1 MNVAIP
7 NPESPLLNLG
17 VSPPTPPSRRYPRSR
32 RRIRIF
38 LIVIAAFFLFDYGLS
53 ILLESGW
60 LHRSLTLRLE
70 AAFGRPV
77 EVSHYSF
84 SLLEGPRLE
93 ANYITVGE
101 DPRFGHEYFLR
112 ADQVAVSPRWSA
124 LFRGKIELG
133 ALSITRPSLNL
144 VRLPDGEWNL
154 ESWLPRPRA
163 ALPPAPGTYRPS
175 ARPARLEVS
184 GGRIDFK
191 EGNNKLPFAF
201 VAVEGTVQQTSA
213 GSWRLDLRA
222 QPFRAAVDVQQ
233 AGELSLSGVVGG
245 TSSRLRPASLELDWD
260 AASLS
265 DVLRLF
271 RGDDYGMRGFL
282 SLQLKAQ
289 THGYD
294 WNFSSAAQFRRLHR
308 WDLPLRPDDPAANL
322 NVQAAWHPSDAR
334 LELTRA
340 VMEMPRSS
348 IYAAGMM
355 TFTPAQTPEQASIKD
370 EHLKITSRSLVF
382 ADVLSWYRAF
392 HRNVAEQL
400 EVHGSASLD
409 LTLAGWPPRIE
420 NGEIDSV
427 GAEADGGSTPVQMR
441 MEKASLTF
449 LPNSVTLQPV
459 VLSVGAGNGV
469 FRLQASMSRAP
480 EWHSLWKLGGR
491 TPEVRSLFDAAEA
504 WGFNLPP
511 GWLLDGPVEC
521 DLQWTGNPW
530 PALHKRSGV
539 ITLNGLKVHA
549 PFLNRDITQ
558 VKASIDLSPQGDKVQ
573 LASANAFAADWHGSL
588 QRTLATGDW
597 SFTLSASQ
605 LSAAEMD
612 RWLNPERRE
621 NLVDRLL
628 PFLASQPQPPQPMPI
643 WLRGRGALSI
653 GQFALS
659 SFQFRQLHA
668 DASVDGRHL
677 SLTNAQAGFYGGT
690 LSGSMALDLSPDPTY
705 NVVAQFRD
713 VNLGLLAARTFS
725 LSDLFAGA
733 ASGQIRLAAKG
744 LGRDAL
750 LRSLACQGNARV
762 LSAAYNAMDLMESVQ
777 ASVRRPGVTTFPR
790 AAAVFSC
797 ANGRVS
803 FSRLQLQSPRG
814 DFAAS
819 GYVDFDRRIAFEILP
834 ASADPPPGSDPVIA
848 PVSPA
853 VYRLEG
859 SLNAPQIV
867 RVKSGTTVHP

>member
-1 MNVAIP
+1 MSVAIP
-7 NPESPLLNLG
+7 NRESLLPNVG
-17 VSPPTPPSRRYPRSR
+17 ASSQAPAPRRSPRSR

-38 LIVIAAFFLFDYGLS
+38 LIVVAALFLFDYGLS

-84 SLLEGPRLE
+84 GLLEGPRLE

-101 DPRFGHEYFLR
+101 DPRFGGEYFLR
-112 ADQVAVSPRWSA
+112 ADQVAVSLRWSA
-124 LFRGKIELG
+124 LLRGKIELG

-163 ALPPAPGTYRPS
+163 ALPLAPATYRPS
-175 ARPARLEVS
+175 ARPARIEVS

-191 EGNNKLPFAF
+191 EGDNKLPFAF
-201 VAVEGTVQQTSA
+201 VGVEGTVQQAPA

-245 TSSRLRPASLELDWD
+245 TSSRLRPASLELNWD

-271 RGDDYGMRGFL
+271 RGYDYGMRGLL

-308 WDLPLRPDDPAANL
+308 WNLPLRQDDPATNL
-322 NVQAAWHPSDAR
+322 LVQATWHPSDAR

-348 IYAAGMM
+348 IHATGTM
-355 TFTPAQTPEQASIKD
+355 TFTPAPTAEQASIKD
-370 EHLKITSRSLVF
+370 EHLEITSRSLVL
-382 ADVLSWYRAF
+382 ADALSWYRAF

-420 NGEIDSV
+420 TGEIAST
-427 GAEADGGSTPVQMR
+427 GAEADGGSTPLQMR

-459 VLSVGAGNGV
+459 VFSVGARNGD

-480 EWHSLWKLGGR
+480 DWHSLWKLGGR

-504 WGFNLPP
+504 LGFNLPP

-521 DLQWTGNPW
+521 DLQWAGNPW
-530 PALHKRSGV
+530 PVLHKQSGT
-539 ITLNGLKVHA
+539 ITLSGLKIHA

-558 VKASIDLSPQGDKVQ
+558 VKAAIDLTPQGDKVQ
-573 LASANAFAADWHGSL
+573 LASANAFATDWRGSL
-588 QRTLATGDW
+588 QRTAATGEW

-612 RWLNPERRE
+612 RWLNPQRRE
-621 NLVDRLL
+621 NLLDRIL
-628 PFLASQPQPPQPMPI
+628 PFLASQPRVQPMPI
-643 WLRGRGALSI
+643 WLRGRGTLSI

-659 SFQFRQLHA
+659 SFQFRQLRA
-668 DASVDGRHL
+668 DASVEGRHL
-677 SLTNAQAGFYGGT
+677 KLTNAQAGFYGGT
-690 LSGSMALDLSPDPTY
+690 LSGSMALDLTPDPTY

-713 VNLGLLAARTFS
+713 VNLGLLAAHTFS
-725 LSDLFAGA
+725 LSDLFAGT
-733 ASGQIRLAAKG
+733 ASGDVRLAAKG

-750 LRSLACQGNARV
+750 LRSLSCQGSAQVRD
-762 LSAAYNAMDLMESVQ
+762 AAYNAMDLMESVQ
-777 ASVRRPGVTTFPR
+777 ASARRPGVTTFPR
-790 AAAVFSC
+790 AAADFSC

-814 DFAAS
+814 DFDAA
-819 GYVDFDRRIAFEILP
+819 GYVDFERRIGFEILP
-834 ASADPPPGSDPVIA
+834 AVADPPPGSAPAIA
-848 PVSPA
+848 PISPA
-853 VYRLEG
+853 VYRLGG

-867 RVKSGTTVHP
+867 RVTADTTAHQ